1 MIVMNQE
8 TIVEK
13 HYAFLKELIA
23 TINRF
28 PKHQRFLIGDK
39 MNSIGMTI
47 LDLLVEAFYAPTT
60 EKRLRLQKVNT
71 ELEKLRFY
79 CRLCYELGFYTSIK
93 YNHLISMIQEIGKM
107 TGGWL
112 RSLK

>member
-1 MIVMNQE
+1 MNQE
-8 TIVEK
+8 TITQK
-13 HYAFLKELIA
+13 HYEFLKELIA

-39 MNSIGMTI
+39 MQGIGMTI
-47 LDLLVEAFYAPTT
+47 LELLVEAYYSPTA
-60 EKRLRLQKVNT
+60 EKRQRLQKVNT

-79 CRLCYELGFYTSIK
+79 CRLCYELGFYTSVK
-93 YNHLISMIQEIGKM
+93 YNQLISFIQEIGKM